1 MNITIFNFTD
11 NYKKF
16 NETKSNS
23 SATVSYIISNFSSG
37 VSVLVTK
44 NNVAWT
50 GLTSNS
56 TGHVSFDYTG
66 SSALFEVEFGAMPT
80 TTETTEE
87 SSSGSSYPTY
97 RLTQEQ
103 LEKGYE
109 KSLGK
114 NWKMKFNVNNKS
126 HELKVDNVGDKIVT
140 ITISNEPQTFDLGVS
155 ETKKLDLDSNR
166 FYDLEVFLK
175 SISGFSYWK
184 KADLVVKVIDEKI
197 PSEEIVEE
205 EEQKR
210 VENVIVEESDYFWL
224 WIVLGLGFVL
234 IIVFSVRRRKR
245 T

>member
-1 MNITIFNFTD
+1 MIGLCIIFID
-11 NYKKF
+11 
-16 NETKSNS
+16 
-23 SATVSYIISNFSSG
+23 SG
-37 VSVLVTK
+37 
-44 NNVAWT
+44 
-50 GLTSNS
+50 
-56 TGHVSFDYTG
+56 
-66 SSALFEVEFGAMPT
+66 
-80 TTETTEE
+80 ETTEE

-197 PSEEIVEE
+197 PSEYIA
-205 EEQKR
+205 
-210 VENVIVEESDYFWL
+210 
-224 WIVLGLGFVL
+224 
-234 IIVFSVRRRKR
+234 
-245 T
+245 